1 MAKDSATIGP
11 DWASYHETKVKGDV
25 LAFLTGSGWQVKRQ
39 TFYNHCTDGKLRTN
53 RAGVYSRRA
62 VKKYAEAC
70 LVHDSAG
77 GMMAGDVAVN
87 LAAQKT
93 RKEIKRIDVATKR
106 EEFKFLIERK
116 LYILKSDVAAE
127 LAARAVVLDSGLEY
141 MFQTSLAEI
150 IAIVRG
156 DQTRASEL
164 LEFLIE
170 RKDRQMNEY
179 AAMGEFMVELEI
191 DGDGNGD
198 HATGFDDFGEFE
210 RSAIDEDGNGF

>member
-1 MAKDSATIGP
+1 MHESA
-11 DWASYHETKVKGDV
+11 
-25 LAFLTGSGWQVKRQ
+25 
-39 TFYNHCTDGKLRTN
+39 N
-53 RAGVYSRRA
+53 
-62 VKKYAEAC
+62 
-70 LVHDSAG
+70 
-77 GMMAGDVAVN
+77 GMMEGDLAVN

-93 RKEIKRIDVATKR
+93 QKEIRRIDVATKR

-116 LYILKSDVAAE
+116 LYVLKSDVAAE

-150 IAIVRG
+150 IAVVRG

-191 DGDGNGD
+191 DGDGSGD
-198 HATGFDDFGEFE
+198 HLSGFDEFRDFEG
-210 RSAIDEDGNGF
+210 SGGDADGDGF